1 MEPISRAVARYTYDK
16 EEENELTFAEN
27 DAIDILAKLEDDW
40 WLARRRNEYG
50 LVPSNYFQEVS
61 SMTI

>member
-1 MEPISRAVARYTYDK
+1 MEPISRAIAKYVYDK
-16 EEENELTFAEN
+16 EEDNELSFGEN

-50 LVPSNYFQEVS
+50 LVPSNYFQEVN
-61 SMTI
+61 IN